1 MLFRIIAV
9 LPPKMI
15 VSIIFRF
22 DITEDF
28 KLDAL
33 GLLLGILGEVRC
45 AAVLS
50 KS

>member
-1 MLFRIIAV
+1 MLFRIIVV

-15 VSIIFRF
+15 ISIIFRF

-28 KLDAL
+28 KLDAR